1 MRDISMIMPTRLA
14 VLSAFVLCAGAVP
27 ARAAVIAAWTFENV
41 TIPTT
46 TGSTGPSVAPSTM
59 IIGDT
64 GNAFGVHANSATNW
78 GPATGNGS
86 ATGYSSDH
94 WSVGD
99 YFEFDFSPLNL
110 ANMALS
116 FDTVGSAS
124 APGNF
129 QVETTTNGSSWSDL
143 ANGTYTV
150 NVNSP
155 PWTSGSVTAG
165 DSYSFTLPNGT
176 IGVRLVDDS
185 TTSVGG
191 GTAGNAGSIRVDNV
205 VITGDL
211 PEPASIGMLSVGL
224 LGVGWSRR
232 RRARV

>member
-1 MRDISMIMPTRLA
+1 MIVPARLIA
-14 VLSAFVLCAGAVP
+14 LGALVVWAGAAAP

-41 TIPTT
+41 TVPTT

-86 ATGYSSDH
+86 ATAYSSDH

-99 YFEFDFSPLNL
+99 YLEFDFSPLNL
-110 ANMALS
+110 VNMALS

-129 QVETTTNGSSWSDL
+129 QVETTVDGSSWSDL

-165 DSYSFTLPNGT
+165 DSYSFNLPAGT

-191 GTAGNAGSIRVDNV
+191 GTEGTAGSIRVDNV
-205 VITGDL
+205 VVTGDI
-211 PEPASIGMLSVGL
+211 PEPATLGL
-224 LGVGWSRR
+224 LIAGLAGLGWSRR
-232 RRARV
+232 RVRRV